1 MSPAINVIRGGPGFP
16 LDNEGDQATV
26 ILLIHHSADHLDHGA
41 LLGELRG
48 SQLSLLERAMWRWEE
63 MQESSRLGCS
73 VQDLHE
79 FRDLSLI

>member
-16 LDNEGDQATV
+16 LTGQATV

-41 LLGELRG
+41 LLGELPG
-48 SQLSLLERAMWRWEE
+48 SQSSLLQLAMCQWEE